1 MTTRVVSM
9 DRSAWLGHRW
19 QRHGLDGECGA
30 GQLDDLLLLGMQ
42 GSQRSGGEHALSQ
55 RTSRIG
61 RIGLAKAIRPEGP
74 LVTMWSV
81 RGAPHAHRA
90 TQLDI
95 VRDALAPQKS
105 DDGGPEYI
113 NAVAEVASALQQVV
127 TGATPKGHASA
138 EVAGLVSSSL
148 IQWCARCESDHVPD
162 GMFRA
167 AGRQARLVISQTK
180 GRTTVLHPPPK
191 VPQNTVSHPRLAVLQ
206 AYFRVNGPTN
216 WTLFRDWMAAG
227 TPATKQLWE
236 EMPEPLVRVTVD
248 TQRYDL
254 PESLVG
260 AVREAPSAKGVALVP
275 PNDPYLRQVDRTLL
289 VPDPAQRRQVYRA
302 LSAPGALIVDGE
314 VAGTWRYRRSDHE
327 VRVEPFGGLTPTQE
341 EAIEQRAHS
350 LAASTGDETPAV
362 IVLRS

>member
-1 MTTRVVSM
+1 MSTQMTIRV
-9 DRSAWLGHRW
+9 D
-19 QRHGLDGECGA
+19 
-30 GQLDDLLLLGMQ
+30 DDLAAFVDEAARAGE
-42 GSQRSGGEHALSQ
+42 GSRADVIN
-55 RTSRIG
+55 R
-61 RIGLAKAIRPEGP
+61 AIRRE
-74 LVTMWSV
+74 MQ
-81 RGAPHAHRA
+81 RRHA
-90 TQLDI
+90 
-95 VRDALAPQKS
+95 
-105 DDGGPEYI
+105 
-113 NAVAEVASALQQVV
+113 
-127 TGATPKGHASA
+127 
-138 EVAGLVSSSL
+138 
-148 IQWCARCESDHVPD
+148 ESD
-162 GMFRA
+162 
-167 AGRQARLVISQTK
+167 ARIYASSTD
-180 GRTTVLHPPPK
+180 
-191 VPQNTVSHPRLAVLQ
+191 
-206 AYFRVNGPTN
+206 
-216 WTLFRDWMAAG
+216 RDLE
-227 TPATKQLWE
+227 KQLWE